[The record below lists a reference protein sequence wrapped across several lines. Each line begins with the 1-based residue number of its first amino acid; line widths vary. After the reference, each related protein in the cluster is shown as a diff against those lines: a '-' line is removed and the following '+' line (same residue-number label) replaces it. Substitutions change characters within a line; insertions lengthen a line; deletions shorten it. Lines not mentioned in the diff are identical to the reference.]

1 MIAVGVVTAMNT
13 SGFVVKAGNVGLV
26 VNHYTGKVDPRVRH
40 AGFNAQPPF
49 TGKELIE
56 IPTYE
61 RTYTMVK
68 DSTEGAHPGD
78 DSVLVNTLSSNTL
91 NVDASVTYHIAWDP
105 QHPERLVALYQKYRN
120 QFVDFGSF
128 EEAQLRPA
136 FRQAVVDAFGLAS
149 TSQNMTGDGKRQAA
163 AYALKE
169 LNTRF
174 NPDST
179 GD

>member
-1 MIAVGVVTAMNT
+1 MRTFLIGLVIVIAVGVVTALNT

-26 VNHYTGKVDPRVRH
+26 VNHYTGRVDPRVRH

-49 TGKELIE
+49 SGNELIE

-68 DSTEGAHPGD
+68 DSTEGAHAGD

-105 QHPERLVALYQKYRN
+105 QHPERLIALYQKYRN
-120 QFVDFGSF
+120 QFTDFGAF
-128 EEAQLRPA
+128 EEAHCGPRSGRRSWTPSAGRP
-136 FRQAVVDAFGLAS
+136 RRR
-149 TSQNMTGDGKRQAA
+149 T
-163 AYALKE
+163 
-169 LNTRF
+169 
-174 NPDST
+174 
-179 GD
+179 